1 PEDRIFRR
9 GRTGGRS
16 THDRDPQHKPAR
28 AIPLATPSRATGARW
43 ASRLAPGQRPRA
55 GPRRRHPA
63 QSRPADRHARPR
75 TGRRMSVLPRP
86 RKRCGQHF
94 LHDPHYIGRIVSAV
108 APAPGDRLVEIGP
121 GRGAITV
128 PLARSG
134 AELCAPEVDR
144 DLAALLRERFAGMD
158 DVTIVEADALA
169 FAFAALGS
177 DLRVVGNLPYNIS
190 TPLLFRLIGFRG
202 HLRDLHFML
211 QKEVVDRMAAAP
223 GTRAYGR
230 LTVMLGCYM
239 TVERLFDVPPGAF
252 VPPPRVTSAVVRL
265 RPRPQGEV
273 RIADEAL

>member
-1 PEDRIFRR
+1 
-9 GRTGGRS
+9 
-16 THDRDPQHKPAR
+16 
-28 AIPLATPSRATGARW
+28 
-43 ASRLAPGQRPRA
+43 
-55 GPRRRHPA
+55 
-63 QSRPADRHARPR
+63 
-75 TGRRMSVLPRP
+75 MSVLPRP
-86 RKRCGQHF
+86 RKRFGQHF

-134 AELCAPEVDR
+134 AELCALEVDR

-158 DVTIVEADALA
+158 NVTIVEADALE
-169 FAFAALGS
+169 FDFAALGS

-273 RIADEAL
+273 RIADEALLSRLVTQAFSRRRKTLRNALKGMAAPEDLGAAGLDPGIRPEAVPVPAWVALANRLAAHGAAARASGPG